1 MASMRTRSKNRA
13 SRRSRSSTKTRSQK
27 GGNYGSYPDSAWGF
41 QMNNLGNGWTQFM
54 NSLSVQ
60 PGQSLGTSQ
69 SNNIVPIRN
78 INAQDSQPSLSPKMT
93 GGRRRMRQRQMQQQ
107 RQMQKQQQQQ
117 MQQQRQMQK
126 QQQRQM
132 QQQQQQQQSR
142 GKGRGKKG
150 GYWGAVL
157 ETAAVPLAL
166 LGMQQ
171 FYGKRHTRR
180 HPQHNKSFKRGR

>member
-1 MASMRTRSKNRA
+1 MRTRSKNRA

-78 INAQDSQPSLSPKMT
+78 VNAQDSQPSLSPKMT
-93 GGRRRMRQRQMQQQ
+93 GGRRRMRQRQQ
-107 RQMQKQQQQQ
+107 RQMQ
-117 MQQQRQMQK
+117 

-132 QQQQQQQQSR
+132 QQQQQQQMQQQQQQMQQQSR

-171 FYGKRHTRR
+171 FYGKRHSRR
-180 HPQHNKSFKRGR
+180 HPQHNRSFKRGR